1 MVIQVTQEVVL
12 EVVIQVDLGIIVD
25 IMEAMVLD
33 LAVLVVLD
41 LVEEMVAQEQVALG
55 LEGLLFT
62 AKFVISDD
70 ILRKLVLRQCNATI
84 AT

>member
-1 MVIQVTQEVVL
+1 MQVTQEVVL
-12 EVVIQVDLGIIVD
+12 EVVIQYDLDIIVD

-33 LAVLVVLD
+33 LAVLVVPD
-41 LVEEMVAQEQVALG
+41 LVEELIAQEQVVLG
-55 LEGLLFT
+55 LEGLLLT
-62 AKFVISDD
+62 AKFVISED